1 MNERIIT
8 LDGTTL
14 TSSEVFEVATNYSQ
28 VKIAEESMIRVQ
40 NARSVVDRILN
51 EGEVVYGINT
61 GFGSLVNTQIN
72 SEQLETLQLNLV
84 RSHATG
90 LGDLMSVEEVRA
102 MMCVRI
108 NSLVKGNS
116 GCHPDVINQLVTFL
130 NKGIHP
136 IVPRIGSLGAS
147 GDLAPLSHLALGLIG
162 EGIVEFEN
170 KTRQAKDVLIECE
183 LLPLTLRAKDGLSLI
198 NGTSQ
203 MTGFLCLALERL
215 KNLLTYSCLL
225 YTSPSPRD

>member
-14 TSSEVFEVATNYSQ
+14 TSSEVVEVATNYSQ

-51 EGEVVYGINT
+51 DGEVVYGINT
-61 GFGSLVNTQIN
+61 GFGSLVNTQIS

-108 NSLVKGNS
+108 NSLVKG
-116 GCHPDVINQLVTFL
+116 
-130 NKGIHP
+130 
-136 IVPRIGSLGAS
+136 
-147 GDLAPLSHLALGLIG
+147 
-162 EGIVEFEN
+162 
-170 KTRQAKDVLIECE
+170 
-183 LLPLTLRAKDGLSLI
+183 
-198 NGTSQ
+198 
-203 MTGFLCLALERL
+203 
-215 KNLLTYSCLL
+215 
-225 YTSPSPRD
+225 

>member
-14 TSSEVFEVATNYSQ
+14 TSSEVVEVATNFCQ

-51 EGEVVYGINT
+51 DGEVVYGINT
-61 GFGSLVNTQIN
+61 GFGSLVNTQIS

-116 GCHPDVINQLVTFL
+116 GCQSDDIN
-130 NKGIHP
+130 
-136 IVPRIGSLGAS
+136 
-147 GDLAPLSHLALGLIG
+147 
-162 EGIVEFEN
+162 
-170 KTRQAKDVLIECE
+170 
-183 LLPLTLRAKDGLSLI
+183 
-198 NGTSQ
+198 
-203 MTGFLCLALERL
+203 
-215 KNLLTYSCLL
+215 
-225 YTSPSPRD
+225 